1 MKLRMGL
8 AMVLASGALASA
20 AVAQSS
26 GPISGAEVVGD
37 WALVVTPVDSP
48 DRRVTFKAKDGSS
61 RLDFP
66 LTITAQ
72 TNGRLACVVDG
83 ATGDCRI
90 REGRL
95 VVVSSGGGVRMIYT
109 LTDRAR
115 GGFSGGASMRVRLLP
130 IGGDIGSVVM
140 TRR

>member
-1 MKLRMGL
+1 MAKLL
-8 AMVLASGALASA
+8 SVVLASLALSTQALA
-20 AVAQSS
+20 QPT
-26 GPISGAEVVGD
+26 PITSAEVVGD
-37 WALVVTPVDSP
+37 WSLVVTPVDGP

-66 LTITAQ
+66 LSITAQ
-72 TNGRLACVVDG
+72 ANGRLACVVDG
-83 ATGDCRI
+83 GPGDCRI
-90 REGRL
+90 RQGRL

-109 LTDRAR
+109 LADRTR
-115 GGFSGGASMRVRLLP
+115 GGFSGGAGMRVRLVP